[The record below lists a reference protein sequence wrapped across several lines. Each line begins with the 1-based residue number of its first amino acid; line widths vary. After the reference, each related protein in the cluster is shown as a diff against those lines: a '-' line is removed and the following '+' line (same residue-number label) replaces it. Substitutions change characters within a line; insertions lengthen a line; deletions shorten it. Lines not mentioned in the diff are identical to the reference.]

1 MRSDT
6 WPPKSP
12 IVGVDPMVF
21 DGSPSC
27 WIPLNSVFGSALRFF
42 GRETQDVIPNG
53 LLQIGLYFFHDGI
66 VGPISGRGCM
76 AGALEQ
82 RFSPPNLYLLLG
94 RRGIRLELLFDPWRH
109 LRFEQRA
116 ADFVARVGNW
126 EEVSRAAV
134 A

>member
-82 RFSPPNLYLLLG
+82 RFSPPNLYRCSVG
-94 RRGIRLELLFDPWRH
+94 
-109 LRFEQRA
+109 A
-116 ADFVARVGNW
+116 ASDWSCFSIHGVIFA
-126 EEVSRAAV
+126 SSSALPIS
-134 A
+134 